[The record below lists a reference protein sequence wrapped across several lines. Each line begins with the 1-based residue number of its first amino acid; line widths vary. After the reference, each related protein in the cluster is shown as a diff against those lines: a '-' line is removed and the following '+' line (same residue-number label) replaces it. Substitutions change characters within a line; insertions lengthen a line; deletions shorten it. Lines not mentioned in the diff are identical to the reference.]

1 MRQSAWMDT
10 WLDRE
15 VLNLRDG
22 FRRRVAPIPIPESI
36 LDDEPVMAW
45 FRRIKGLDLDMH
57 AQLRFL
63 ILRKSRGFEPDPL
76 LLEQVK
82 V

>member
-1 MRQSAWMDT
+1 VRISHF
-10 WLDRE
+10 DRPPPHG
-15 VLNLRDG
+15 LRTTRDEHVAKGGGPIARCRG
-22 FRRRVAPIPIPESI
+22 FELARG
-36 LDDEPVMAW
+36 
-45 FRRIKGLDLDMH
+45 KGH